1 MKVSSLALLAT
12 VGAGRTFAFLAPAT
26 VQLGRQSKVVSPS
39 HNNHFFVVSDP
50 VSEHAV
56 TDARTLVDSQD
67 ASASETANEIPTM
80 MTTTTTTTTPTTATT
95 TTTKKTD
102 RAATSGANAP
112 IVPYVRC
119 ALNP

>member
-67 ASASETANEIPTM
+67 SSASETANEIPTIM
-80 MTTTTTTTTPTTATT
+80 MTTTTTPTTATT